1 MNAKTNATKKEHN
14 MNNTLKKIISV
25 SVVCTLALAMFAGC
39 TKEKENNAPEADQ
52 QIEDQVENQDEDES
66 KDEGEDEDDG
76 VQIANP
82 MAETTKEDILSEIG
96 VDLTAPEGSENVK
109 YYTITDESDK
119 TYEMSFTSDGVEY
132 CYRVTPTGEVKP
144 TDTTGLNYT
153 WTTTENTTVAE
164 RAAIYSSCAD
174 ASALYWIDI
183 VPGINYSIGCK
194 GEVALDVLTAVAES
208 VFAPVQGNN

>member
-1 MNAKTNATKKEHN
+1 

-25 SVVCTLALAMFAGC
+25 SVVCALALAMFAGC

-52 QIEDQVENQDEDES
+52 QIEDQVENQDEEQV
-66 KDEGEDEDDG
+66 EEEDDG
-76 VQIANP
+76 ADIVNP

-96 VDLTAPEGSENVK
+96 VDLTAPEGSKNVK

-119 TYEMSFTSDGVEY
+119 TYEMSFTYDGVEY

-153 WTTTENTTVAE
+153 WTTVENTTVAE

-194 GEVALDVLTAVAES
+194 GEVALDALTAVAES